1 VSTKYGILVNIEEC
15 LGCGVCVIACKQEN
29 GLPPNTDDVPGT
41 RGIAWNQVLGLLEGV
56 YPDLSMYYLYLHCMH
71 CENPPCI
78 GSCPRDAIHKRDDGI
93 ILISKIKCDACR
105 NESDGMKKCTVACP
119 YGAIQFNGQR
129 GVVEACTMCVHLV
142 EASQEPACVKACM
155 GGALTFGDL
164 NSPDSKI
171 SQAIAAAKERI
182 FVLLPEKG
190 TNPSVQYVRPQ
201 EVSLDRVSQME
212 NATKMYGFKKQK

>member
-129 GVVEACTMCVHLV
+129 GVVEAW
-142 EASQEPACVKACM
+142 

-164 NSPDSKI
+164 NSPDSKM